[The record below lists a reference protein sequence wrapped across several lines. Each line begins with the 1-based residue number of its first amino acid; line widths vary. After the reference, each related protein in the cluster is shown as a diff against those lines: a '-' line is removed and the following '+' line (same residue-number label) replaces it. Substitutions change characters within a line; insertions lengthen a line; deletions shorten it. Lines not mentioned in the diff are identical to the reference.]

1 MRRLG
6 NWLRSLVAGTIISA
20 YVTCSPLLFWVE
32 IPIARD
38 AWGFGYAPIKLTTDY
53 PLWLPFVVVAVT
65 ATILVHTL
73 KLPYR

>member
-6 NWLRSLVAGTIISA
+6 NWLRSLIAGTIISA
-20 YVTCSPLLFWVE
+20 GVTMSPLLFWVE
-32 IPIARD
+32 IPVSRD
-38 AWGFGYAPIKLTTDY
+38 AWGVAWAPIKLTADD
-53 PLWLPFVVVAVT
+53 PLWLPFVVVAVL